1 MTTTDTTAAEL
12 AARHLDCSDVKETST
27 KRLHRYRSRQPASA
41 GRADGVGPCSGHAR
55 RRGQARCA
63 QVGGRR
69 YSSAA
74 AGAAGEGA
82 TPVGAHDAVG
92 PDWLRC

>member
-41 GRADGVGPCSGHAR
+41 GRADGVGPCTDTPGGAGRPGVR
-55 RRGQARCA
+55 RWAGDGTAAQRQARLGK
-63 QVGGRR
+63 VPPR
-69 YSSAA
+69 SAPM
-74 AGAAGEGA
+74 
-82 TPVGAHDAVG
+82 T
-92 PDWLRC
+92 R

>member
-1 MTTTDTTAAEL
+1 MTTTDTTAAEF
-12 AARHLDCSDVKETST
+12 AARHLACSDVKETST
-27 KRLHRYRSRQPASA
+27 KAASSRYRSRQPASA
-41 GRADGVGPCSGHAR
+41 GRANGVGPCSGHAR

-74 AGAAGEGA
+74 AGAAGKVPPRSA
-82 TPVGAHDAVG
+82 PMT
-92 PDWLRC
+92 R

>member
-1 MTTTDTTAAEL
+1 MTTTDTTAAEF
-12 AARHLDCSDVKETST
+12 AARHLELQRREGDQHKSASS
-27 KRLHRYRSRQPASA
+27 RYRSRQPASA
-41 GRADGVGPCSGHAR
+41 GRANGFGPCSGHAR

-74 AGAAGEGA
+74 AGAAGKVPPRSA
-82 TPVGAHDAVG
+82 PMT
-92 PDWLRC
+92 R

>member
-41 GRADGVGPCSGHAR
+41 GRANGVGPCSGHAR
-55 RRGQARCA
+55 RRGQARPGVRRWAGDGTAA
-63 QVGGRR
+63 QRQARLGKVPPR
-69 YSSAA
+69 SAPM
-74 AGAAGEGA
+74 
-82 TPVGAHDAVG
+82 T
-92 PDWLRC
+92 R